1 MTNLE
6 FELWLR
12 DNRVFGIDDTPTMTR
27 VYYYKPNSWTKP
39 IELLTVTEE
48 AFYEPNAQRYILVY
62 LKQKVEEANEYTR
75 DNI

>member
-12 DNRVFGIDDTPTMTR
+12 DNRVFGIDDMLTKTR
-27 VYYYKPNSWTKP
+27 VYYYEPNPWTKP

-48 AFYEPNAQRYILVY
+48 TFSEPNAQRYILVY
-62 LKQKVEEANEYTR
+62 LKQKVEEANQYIR
-75 DNI
+75 